1 MVLKKNYGGFH
12 SLVLGG
18 IGIIYFGLLYK
29 YLLTPTV
36 PSFNHVRPV
45 NLVPFRTI
53 AQNLT
58 DGGTPLSHRAYE
70 LIGNILVMAPIGV
83 ILALKMRRFRVWP
96 VALIGVST
104 STAFEVTQYLRW
116 TWRVADI
123 DDVICNA
130 LGAIVA
136 YLITALMMHLY
147 RPDRFPALRT
157 SDAFNSDGR

>member
-1 MVLKKNYGGFH
+1 MVLKENSRGLH
-12 SLVLGG
+12 SLALGS

-29 YLLTPTV
+29 YLLAPTV

-45 NLVPFRTI
+45 NLVPFKTI

-58 DGGTPLSHRAYE
+58 DGRTPLSHRAFE
-70 LIGNILVMAPIGV
+70 LIGNILVLAPIGV
-83 ILALKMRRFRVWP
+83 LLALKMRKFRVWP
-96 VALIGVST
+96 VALIGIGT
-104 STAFEVTQYLRW
+104 STVFEVTQYLRW

-130 LGAIVA
+130 LGALAA

>member
-1 MVLKKNYGGFH
+1 VKKNYAGLH

-18 IGIIYFGLLYK
+18 IGIFYFDLLYK

-36 PSFNHVRPV
+36 PSFNHVRPI

-70 LIGNILVMAPIGV
+70 LIGNILMMAPIGV
-83 ILALKMRRFRVWP
+83 FLALKIRSFNVWP
-96 VALIGVST
+96 VVLIGVST
-104 STAFEVTQYLRW
+104 STVFEVTQYLRW

-123 DDVICNA
+123 DDVICNSS
-130 LGAIVA
+130 GAVVA
-136 YLITALMMHLY
+136 YLVTAYILHLY
-147 RPDRFPALRT
+147 RPDRYPALRT
-157 SDAFNSDGR
+157 PDKFNSVGR

>member
-1 MVLKKNYGGFH
+1 MVLTKNSRGFL
-12 SLVLGG
+12 SLGLGC

-36 PSFNHVRPV
+36 PSFNHVRPI

-53 AQNLT
+53 SQNLT

-83 ILALKMRRFRVWP
+83 LLAVKMRTFRIWP
-96 VALIGVST
+96 VALLVIST
-104 STAFEVTQYLRW
+104 SSAFELTQYLRW

-123 DDVICNA
+123 DDVICNS
-130 LGAIVA
+130 LGAIAA
-136 YLITALMMHLY
+136 YLISAYLLHLH
-147 RPDRFPALRT
+147 RPDRFPPFKT
-157 SDAFNSDGR
+157 SDAFRVVGR